1 MSKYILTDTLY
12 YRPIMI
18 GYIDFQGM
26 NFADICHQVW
36 TVLNDDRK
44 GIVLG
49 LSTQVVL
56 TAAFLEICS
65 PVLVSY
71 VYLAFLSLTWA
82 VWVSLSTI

>member
-26 NFADICHQVW
+26 TFADICHRVW
-36 TVLNDDRK
+36 TVLNEDRK
-44 GIVLG
+44 GIVQG

-56 TAAFLEICS
+56 TAAFSKIYW
-65 PVLVSY
+65 PV
-71 VYLAFLSLTWA
+71 
-82 VWVSLSTI
+82 